1 MASFRSWLF
10 RTLGY
15 LSSAEEHANALKWL
29 TGELTGQAAAK
40 ELREFGS
47 FNTSKASGLLGAQGL
62 FLVAGTFALDHGWS
76 RGPVLASLL
85 ILLAGAMLIMS
96 TLRSTVTMYGR
107 PIDTPL
113 PIEAVYRLIVGRI
126 VRFNIALFLTF
137 VSVLLL
143 AVAALGFF

>member
-1 MASFRSWLF
+1 MASLRAWMFRI
-10 RTLGY
+10 LGY
-15 LSSAEEHANALKWL
+15 PATAQDHANAQKWL

-76 RGPVLASLL
+76 RMPVLASLL

-107 PIDTPL
+107 PPDTAFPV
-113 PIEAVYRLIVGRI
+113 EVVYRLIVARI
-126 VRFNIALFLTF
+126 IRFNIALFLTF
-137 VSVLLL
+137 VSVVLL
-143 AVAALGFF
+143 AIAALGFV